1 MHNRHSR
8 EKKKLKKVKVSG
20 TGHDNVMEVKSN
32 LSEIYPYLQWLEP
45 FIAELRTKSN
55 FETESIDISDSN
67 DEGSDTARSLTPDI
81 EAVSDTSQPPVNH
94 TPTKVTKTKQPSWKF
109 HKQSCTESKKT
120 QNVAEKAEMTLIQSL
135 GASTVKDYKSQEKEK
150 DDDEIFDNLITPQLK
165 QLPPDKRILVKM

>member
-1 MHNRHSR
+1 
-8 EKKKLKKVKVSG
+8 
-20 TGHDNVMEVKSN
+20 MEVKSN
-32 LSEIYPYLQWLEP
+32 LSEIYPYFQWLEP
-45 FIAELRTKSN
+45 FIAEWRTKSN

-81 EAVSDTSQPPVNH
+81 EAVSDTSQPPVKH

-109 HKQSCTESKKT
+109 RKQSSTEWKKT
-120 QNVAEKAEMTLIQSL
+120 QNVEKKAEMTLIQSL
-135 GASTVKDYKSQEKEK
+135 EASTVKDYKSQEKEK